1 MKIRIKDNSIRYRL
15 TKSEVDQLA
24 GKGEVTGR
32 TEFAPGSPVFYYRIL
47 SADVSEIVAKF
58 DQKGITLNVPKDQTR
73 AWAASDNVGMEQ
85 YQDIDDEAS
94 LRILIEKD
102 FTCLQVRKEED
113 ESDHFPNPL
122 AEQSPV

>member
-32 TEFAPGSPVFYYRIL
+32 TEFAPGSPIFYYRIL
-47 SADVSEIVAKF
+47 ITEEKVIAAKF
-58 DQKGITLNVPKDQTR
+58 DQKGISILVPKELVR
-73 AWAASDNVGMEQ
+73 KWATTDLVGLEHEQ
-85 YQDIDDEAS
+85 EIDDEAS

-102 FTCLQVRKEED
+102 FTCLQVRTDED
-113 ESDHFPNPL
+113 ESDNYPNPL
-122 AEQSPV
+122 AEQSAI